1 MSSNVYFINVRDNLL
16 FHLYDDRGADV
27 VSMDKEILRPLY
39 IKCNNFI
46 LDHDR
51 EDIDRVFA
59 E

>member
-1 MSSNVYFINVRDNLL
+1 MCILLMSGIICF